1 MRVFIIGQGY
11 VGLSIAAAA
20 ASAGHHVVGFD
31 INHEL
36 IQKLSKSISHIEGIS
51 NEKLLELSGSEKLL
65 FSSDP
70 SLMADSDVIIVA
82 VPTPLDSNR
91 QPDLTFVHNAVDSII
106 ENAVSSALIVNES
119 TSFPGTLRDEIA
131 ARIATKSGLAHE
143 FASAPE
149 RVDPGNPSFDV
160 KNTPRVVSGL
170 TEKASKSVQDFY
182 SSFCDYVTV
191 VSSPEVAET
200 AKLLENTFRQV
211 NIALVNQMA
220 LITEKLGISI
230 HDVVEAAATKPF
242 GYMKFT
248 PGLGVGGHCIPV
260 DPTYL
265 LHTAKKAGVPAT
277 LIELAN
283 QVNEDMAENIIRIVE
298 SRIGQSLNGKSVCV
312 VGLTYK
318 SDVADLRES
327 PSVNLITQL
336 RSKGS
341 IVKWHDNLVKKWNG
355 EESSDVASDDIVI
368 IAVAHSD
375 LDRQKLLSAK
385 YVFDCTGKLSEFDT
399 F

>member
-82 VPTPLDSNR
+82 VPTPLDSDR
-91 QPDLTFVHNAVDSII
+91 QPDLTFVHNAVDLII